1 MTSTDMRVRVLLS
14 VQREL
19 LGHIGTA
26 VRAITC
32 RWTED
37 EIHVRVVF
45 NGEISDDD
53 AEAIS
58 EAETEVIA
66 DFPSQIASASSLNAV
81 IVRRRSSTTL
91 MSTQYSDD
99 WKSDSNEGPLRVECG
114 LS

>member
-14 VQREL
+14 VQRAF
-19 LGHIGTA
+19 LGHISTA

-37 EIHVRVVF
+37 EIYVRVLVD
-45 NGEISDDD
+45 GEISDDD

-66 DFPSQIASASSLNAV
+66 DFPSQIAVHFELERRDHPGSIKYDNDEQAV
-81 IVRRRSSTTL
+81 FRRL
-91 MSTQYSDD
+91 EKCQ
-99 WKSDSNEGPLRVECG
+99 
-114 LS
+114 